1 MPSRAAASTASSSPT
16 PPASPW
22 AISTRLARRLPSRMA
37 QPRPSRTLARV
48 LDVERRVTQ
57 LRHEVAGTT
66 ERLRVL
72 RQLLREGITE
82 DARQSLLQALGGD
95 RWYE

>member
-1 MPSRAAASTASSSPT
+1 
-16 PPASPW
+16 
-22 AISTRLARRLPSRMA
+22 MA

-57 LRHEVAGTT
+57 LRHEVAQLRQELAGTT

-72 RQLLREGITE
+72 RQLLREGLTE